1 MMKTGKVREWEN
13 AALNFDWICI
23 AMLACFSVITG
34 DGWTNVLFQGIDSNG
49 GQEGGLQNSNLP
61 AMVFFVLLHM
71 VGFIFMT
78 KLVLAVWV
86 NTYCAVG
93 TITAHPMPPFDI
105 SWGG

>member
-1 MMKTGKVREWEN
+1 
-13 AALNFDWICI
+13 
-23 AMLACFSVITG
+23 
-34 DGWTNVLFQGIDSNG
+34 
-49 GQEGGLQNSNLP
+49 
-61 AMVFFVLLHM
+61 M